1 MTLGI
6 KTTMGIDYDFIKTEE
21 AKQIFIKLEKKR
33 MLLKDY
39 ECDSDDYDLDNIF
52 TFEDEEKKEMVER
65 FILRGKVISLTIADA
80 EKHYIDWSNKRI
92 GEVVADAMGLK
103 NIIDPEYIYETWL
116 AESRKLKNECLF
128 VEFVEDKN
136 PIDYLIGNGVL
147 E

>member
-39 ECDSDDYDLDNIF
+39 ECGPDGRDYDLDNIF

-65 FILRGKVISLTIADA
+65 FLLRNKVISGCITDV
-80 EKHYIDWSNKRI
+80 EKYYINWSDKRI
-92 GEVVADAMGLK
+92 SEVVTQSIGLK
-103 NIIDPEYIYETWL
+103 KTIDPEYIYETWL
-116 AESRKLKNECLF
+116 VESRKLENECLF
-128 VEFVEDKN
+128 VRYSKDEDPVK
-136 PIDYLIGNGVL
+136 YLMGV
-147 E
+147 